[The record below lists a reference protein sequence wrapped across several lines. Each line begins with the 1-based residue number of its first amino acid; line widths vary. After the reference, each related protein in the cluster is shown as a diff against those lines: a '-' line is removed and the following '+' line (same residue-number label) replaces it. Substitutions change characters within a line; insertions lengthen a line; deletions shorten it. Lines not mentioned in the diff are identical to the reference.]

1 MKNQPSEEE
10 NTQYEFRCHQ
20 CGEVF
25 MDDIFGYEYPL
36 TPLMLAKPKKCPYC
50 GSVRIMPAGSLDE
63 DYYERIWELMEKKA
77 EKEEE
82 KRLRSE
88 AKRRTKEENG

>member
-50 GSVRIMPAGSLDE
+50 GSVRIMPVMFENDE
-63 DYYERIWELMEKKA
+63 SQAERYQRMWEQEEKKA
-77 EKEEE
+77 KG
-82 KRLRSE
+82 RI
-88 AKRRTKEENG
+88 

>member
-1 MKNQPSEEE
+1 MKSQPSEER

-50 GSVRIMPAGSLDE
+50 GSVRIMPVMFG
-63 DYYERIWELMEKKA
+63 DYESQVERYQRIWEQMEKKA
-77 EKEEE
+77 
-82 KRLRSE
+82 
-88 AKRRTKEENG
+88 